1 MARVLRRALG
11 GLLVAALLLTA
22 LAFYTYSPYLSLA
35 AAPDGS
41 ATSITPPSSAP
52 LGSSSSSPA
61 PSSTPSPS
69 PPAGYPDRNLP
80 SPRGQQ
86 PGIRL
91 VATVLPGG
99 VFEVTETVRLA
110 TPVSH
115 LTLTPPDLRAA
126 GRVLRSTRPYA
137 TDVVVRAGEQRA
149 EPPRGTVR
157 RATTV
162 ALGRPT
168 DRFQVHYRLHDS
180 VRHNQPSSAGRALG
194 AVAPLIS
201 RLPGDLPVAV
211 AVRGEA
217 VRNLGCVGLPADQWA
232 CFAGERPNV
241 RVNRSLPLRAALVQ
255 VQLDLK
261 AVRQGRR

>member
-1 MARVLRRALG
+1 MGTVLRRAFG
-11 GLLVAALLLTA
+11 GLLVAALLITA

-35 AAPDGS
+35 VAPHGS
-41 ATSITPPSSAP
+41 GTWITPSSSAPPASSSASPGSSSTPSSAP
-52 LGSSSSSPA
+52 SAGLPDPKLHHSP
-61 PSSTPSPS
+61 
-69 PPAGYPDRNLP
+69 G
-80 SPRGQQ
+80 GQQ

-91 VATVLPGG
+91 VATVLPSG
-99 VFEVTETVRLA
+99 VFEVTETVRLTTA
-110 TPVSH
+110 VSH

-137 TDVVVRAGEQRA
+137 TDVVVRAGKQRA

-168 DRFQVHYRLHDS
+168 NRFQVRYRLHDS

-211 AVRGEA
+211 VIRGEA
-217 VRNLGCVGLPADQWA
+217 VRNLGCVDLPADQWV

-241 RVNRSLPLRAALVQ
+241 RVNRNLPLRAALVQ
-255 VQLDLK
+255 VQLDLE
-261 AVRQGRR
+261 AGR